1 MRRNTKRINEGYRE
15 KRDHAI
21 DTIEYY
27 DWLTSEGHCLSDEQ
41 RQQLI
46 DVINF
51 LVETDAAD
59 NPVTGDWI
67 KFGKAVLKRNAN
79 KWEGGCQ
86 KQDTLE
92 SRNKKMNKKTIRL
105 TESDLHRVIKES
117 VAKILKEANEGADD
131 KFSLAMHKL
140 YSLLKDE
147 IGGDSM
153 RDTIAS
159 WFWQDWDGETK
170 IVPCK
175 YDETGMF
182 YLTYDLCNY
191 DAICLNDDGT
201 VNVGY
206 SNVPQ
211 IAKLIKPF
219 VSKENGMRI
228 VHNLYGR

>member
-1 MRRNTKRINEGYRE
+1 MRRNTKRINEGYQE
-15 KRDHAI
+15 KRDHAL
-21 DTIEYY
+21 DTIEYFDY
-27 DWLTSEGHCLSDEQ
+27 LTSEGHCLNDEQ
-41 RQQLI
+41 RQQLT

-51 LVETDAAD
+51 LIDTDAGD

-67 KFGKAVLKRNAN
+67 KLAKRVLKRKN
-79 KWEGGCQ
+79 WEGGCQ
-86 KQDTLE
+86 RQDTLE
-92 SRNKKMNKKTIRL
+92 SRNRNMSKKTIKL
-105 TESDLHRVIKES
+105 TESDLHRIIKES
-117 VAKILKEANEGADD
+117 VNKILTEANEGADE

-159 WFWQDWDGETK
+159 WFWQDWDGESK

-175 YDETGMF
+175 YDERGMLD
-182 YLTYDLCNY
+182 LTYELCNY

-219 VSKENGMRI
+219 VSKETGMKI
-228 VHNLYGR
+228 VHSLYGR

>member
-1 MRRNTKRINEGYRE
+1 MVKPNFSNLGCEE
-15 KRDHAI
+15 KYEKPFLY
-21 DTIEYY
+21 TLY
-27 DWLTSEGHCLSDEQ
+27 TSLQEW
-41 RQQLI
+41 
-46 DVINF
+46 
-51 LVETDAAD
+51 
-59 NPVTGDWI
+59 NPSSMSHLFRCFVH
-67 KFGKAVLKRNAN
+67 FQYL
-79 KWEGGCQ
+79 
-86 KQDTLE
+86 
-92 SRNKKMNKKTIRL
+92 
-105 TESDLHRVIKES
+105 
-117 VAKILKEANEGADD
+117 
-131 KFSLAMHKL
+131 
-140 YSLLKDE
+140 LLKDE

-159 WFWQDWDGETK
+159 WFWQDWNGETK

-175 YDETGMF
+175 YDEKGMF

-219 VSKENGMRI
+219 VSKENGMRV